1 MVASGTGSEEPEY
14 ECISWFII
22 IVRHPSFIL
31 LLFLFLFLLLFFFF
45 FSTLPLLVHLPLGNV
60 DFSHDE
66 QLSRK
71 YGPLITILESPDPP
85 TRGQVSPKPTDNR
98 LTSIRTSERA
108 LERVSSYMS
117 GRRYFSY
124 LLPMIGYGNLYT
136 AAPLLYI
143 SPSYSSRLSSYFS
156 RLPHRTSLARP
167 ASTYRTVPTLP
178 RSPRLG

>member
-71 YGPLITILESPDPP
+71 YGPLITILEGPDSP

-117 GRRYFSY
+117 GR
-124 LLPMIGYGNLYT
+124 
-136 AAPLLYI
+136 
-143 SPSYSSRLSSYFS
+143 
-156 RLPHRTSLARP
+156 
-167 ASTYRTVPTLP
+167 
-178 RSPRLG
+178 